1 MAIRFGVDR
10 PNTSLFGNQ
19 LQNPSG
25 LAPARQAG
33 IAAPEPGDML
43 NYIMSAAQQRQSD
56 QQAEIQKKNMIQ
68 QLMQVMAQG
77 PGGDINAGMAR
88 PGQPAMGFGLG
99 PFGQQPLGTGPGGTQ
114 GPIDFTGGGTG
125 GRLGQGPGGFAAGGG
140 LDMPG
145 FLGSGGGGMFGGGGG
160 GIFGGGGAF

>member
-10 PNTSLFGNQ
+10 PNTALFGNQ

-88 PGQPAMGFGLG
+88 PGQPAMGTPTSFGLG
-99 PFGQQPLGTGPGGTQ
+99 NFGIGPGGTQ
-114 GPIDFTGGGTG
+114 GPIDFTAGGFTGGGTG
-125 GRLGQGPGGFAAGGG
+125 GMLGQGPGGFAAGGG

-145 FLGSGGGGMFGGGGG
+145 FLGSGGGGIFGGGGG
-160 GIFGGGGAF
+160 NAFI

>member
-1 MAIRFGVDR
+1 MAIRFGVER

-88 PGQPAMGFGLG
+88 PGQPAMGFG
-99 PFGQQPLGTGPGGTQ
+99 FEQQPFGTGPGGTQ
-114 GPIDFTGGGTG
+114 GPIDFTAGGTG
-125 GRLGQGPGGFAAGGG
+125 GGLGQGPGGFAAGGG

-145 FLGSGGGGMFGGGGG
+145 FLGGGGGMFGGGGG

>member
-10 PNTSLFGNQ
+10 PNTALFGNQ

-88 PGQPAMGFGLG
+88 PGQPAMGFG
-99 PFGQQPLGTGPGGTQ
+99 FGQQPFGTGPGGTQ
-114 GPIDFTGGGTG
+114 GPIDFTAGGTG
-125 GRLGQGPGGFAAGGG
+125 GMLGQGPGGFAAGGG

-145 FLGSGGGGMFGGGGG
+145 FLGSGGGC
-160 GIFGGGGAF
+160 IFGGGGCNAFI

>member
-88 PGQPAMGFGLG
+88 PGQPTMGTPMSFGLG
-99 PFGQQPLGTGPGGTQ
+99 NFGTGPGGTQ
-114 GPIDFTGGGTG
+114 GPVDFTGGGTG
-125 GRLGQGPGGFAAGGG
+125 GGLGQGPGGFAAGGGG

-145 FLGSGGGGMFGGGGG
+145 FLGSGGGG
-160 GIFGGGGAF
+160 IFGGGVGNAFI

>member
-43 NYIMSAAQQRQSD
+43 SYIMSAAQQRQSD

-99 PFGQQPLGTGPGGTQ
+99 PVGQQPLGTGPGGTQ

-125 GRLGQGPGGFAAGGG
+125 GVLGQGPGGFSG
-140 LDMPG
+140 LDIPG
-145 FLGSGGGGMFGGGGG
+145 FGGIFGSAGGGGMFGGDGVGTL
-160 GIFGGGGAF
+160 